1 MTWVIIKIDRTGER
15 CAVRGGHLPQMNG
28 PVRVKTRARREMPP
42 ERGTFK
48 QAPKADQ
55 PGAVQPELGL

>member
-1 MTWVIIKIDRTGER
+1 MQGKKV
-15 CAVRGGHLPQMNG
+15 
-28 PVRVKTRARREMPP
+28 EMPS
-42 ERGTFK
+42 EWGTFK